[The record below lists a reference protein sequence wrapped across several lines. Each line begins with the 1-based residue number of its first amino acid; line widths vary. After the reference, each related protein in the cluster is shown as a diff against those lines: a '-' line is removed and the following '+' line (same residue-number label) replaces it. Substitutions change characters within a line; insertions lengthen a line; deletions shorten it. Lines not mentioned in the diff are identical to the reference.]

1 MSGIEDFNGF
11 EVLQAAMVVEEG
23 GRQFYTTM
31 SNRADAESVRK
42 LFELLAQDEIQH
54 LITLKGLIPRF
65 ESGSFWQ
72 DAEQILPYLQRFKA
86 QEIFPSEARLAE
98 VLQQDNADLAALDLA
113 IEAEDK
119 FAAYFK
125 FASEQARSAEGRET
139 FHWLSKEEERHA
151 AILRERREQM

>member
-1 MSGIEDFNGF
+1 MTGIEDFSGF
-11 EVLQAAMVVEEG
+11 EVLQAAMEVEEG
-23 GRQFYTTM
+23 GRKFYSSM
-31 SNRADAESVRK
+31 SLRAENESVRQV
-42 LFELLAQDEIQH
+42 FALLAQDEIQH
-54 LITLKGLIPRF
+54 LQTLKGLIPQF

-72 DAEQILPYLQRFKA
+72 DAEQIIPYLKRFKA
-86 QEIFPSEARLAE
+86 EEIFPSVSRLEE
-98 VLQQDNADLAALDLA
+98 VLQQEHADLSALDLA

-125 FASEQARSAEGRET
+125 FAAEQARSAEGRET

>member
-1 MSGIEDFNGF
+1 MAGVEDFSGF
-11 EVLQAAMVVEEG
+11 EVLQAAMDVEKS
-23 GRQFYTTM
+23 GRQFYSEM
-31 SNRADAESVRK
+31 STRAKVESVQQ
-42 LFELLAQDEIQH
+42 LFALLAQDEINH
-54 LITLKGLIPRF
+54 LQTLKGMVPQF

-72 DAEQILPYLQRFKA
+72 NEELILPYLKQFKA
-86 QEIFPSEARLAE
+86 KELFPAQEQLEAVLRLK
-98 VLQQDNADLAALDLA
+98 NADCAALDLA
-113 IEAEDK
+113 IEAEDR